1 MPVKMSE
8 EEMAMAAKIATENAL
23 IELGEQRQEEK
34 MKDKEKHNILLQKEQ
49 ELLSITSTPDIAT
62 KRQLCSK
69 INEYITLINQ
79 REDNNNIVISKLRSE
94 CKELIDEINDVNKDA
109 DVNEQKLESRIISL
123 REKCKTRNETIKK
136 QKYMLYFT
144 NFFNTVITVLF
155 MYFGLYSCMK
165 GVVDGITIAVN
176 NIFAMITIFINVIW
190 YIGCVIYY
198 LPMYIISAC
207 QIMNF
212 LFWQAVNYI
221 SNNTYIKACIVV
233 FAIANAPY

>member
-1 MPVKMSE
+1 MS
-8 EEMAMAAKIATENAL
+8 
-23 IELGEQRQEEK
+23 G
-34 MKDKEKHNILLQKEQ
+34 
-49 ELLSITSTPDIAT
+49 
-62 KRQLCSK
+62 
-69 INEYITLINQ
+69 
-79 REDNNNIVISKLRSE
+79 
-94 CKELIDEINDVNKDA
+94 
-109 DVNEQKLESRIISL
+109 QKLESRIISL
-123 REKCKTRNETIKK
+123 REKCKTRNETIKN

-144 NFFNTVITVLF
+144 NLFNTIITVLF

-165 GVVDGITIAVN
+165 GVADGITIAVN

-207 QIMNF
+207 QFMNF

>member
-1 MPVKMSE
+1 MSVKMSE
-8 EEMAMAAKIATENAL
+8 EEMAIAAKIATEEAL
-23 IELGEQRQEEK
+23 IKLGEQRQEEK
-34 MKDKEKHNILLQKEQ
+34 MKEKNELDILLQKEQ
-49 ELLSITSTPDIAT
+49 EQEQELLRLIKMPYNRLYASGQAG
-62 KRQLCSK
+62 QLCSK
-69 INEYITLINQ
+69 INEYIEHVNQ
-79 REDNNNIVISKLRSE
+79 CQYKMNSTISDL
-94 CKELIDEINDVNKDA
+94 
-109 DVNEQKLESRIISL
+109 NEQKLESRIISL

-144 NFFNTVITVLF
+144 NLFNTVITVLF

-165 GVVDGITIAVN
+165 GVADGITIAVN

-207 QIMNF
+207 QFMNF

-221 SNNTYIKACIVV
+221 SNNTYIKACIVA

>member
-1 MPVKMSE
+1 MSVKMSE
-8 EEMAMAAKIATENAL
+8 EEMAIAAKIAL

-34 MKDKEKHNILLQKEQ
+34 MKNENKLDILLQKEQ
-49 ELLSITSTPDIAT
+49 ELLSITSNP
-62 KRQLCSK
+62 KLVGGWVSGKLCSK
-69 INEYITLINQ
+69 IKEYITLINQ
-79 REDNNNIVISKLRSE
+79 HNNIVISKLRSE
-94 CKELIDEINDVNKDA
+94 CKDA
-109 DVNEQKLESRIISL
+109 DENEQKLESRIIFLS
-123 REKCKTRNETIKK
+123 EKCKTRNETIKK

-144 NFFNTVITVLF
+144 NLFNTVITVLF

-165 GVVDGITIAVN
+165 GVSDGITIAVN

-207 QIMNF
+207 QFMNF

-221 SNNTYIKACIVV
+221 SNNTYIKACIVA

>member
-1 MPVKMSE
+1 MSVKMSE

-23 IELGEQRQEEK
+23 IKLGEQRQEEK
-34 MKDKEKHNILLQKEQ
+34 MKNKDKLDILSQKEQ
-49 ELLSITSTPDIAT
+49 ELLSITSNPDTAT

-69 INEYITLINQ
+69 IKEYIEHVNQ
-79 REDNNNIVISKLRSE
+79 REDNNNSATSKIRSV
-94 CKELIDEINDVNKDA
+94 CKELINVNKDA
-109 DVNEQKLESRIISL
+109 DENEQKLESRIISL

-155 MYFGLYSCMK
+155 MYFDLYSCMK
-165 GVVDGITIAVN
+165 GVADGITIAIN
-176 NIFAMITIFINVIW
+176 NIFAMITILINVIW
-190 YIGCVIYY
+190 YIGCVIYS

-207 QIMNF
+207 QFMNF
-212 LFWQAVNYI
+212 LFWLAINYI
-221 SNNTYIKACIVV
+221 SNNTYIKACVVV